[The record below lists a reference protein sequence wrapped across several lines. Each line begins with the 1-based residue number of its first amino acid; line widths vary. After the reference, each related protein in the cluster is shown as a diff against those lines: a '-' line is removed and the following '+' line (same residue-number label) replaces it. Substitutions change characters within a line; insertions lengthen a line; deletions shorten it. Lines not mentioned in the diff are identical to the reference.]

1 LSGAISPDSGE
12 IIIAGK
18 HYQRLQPR
26 EAIAAGISTVY
37 QDLALVNTLDIADNI
52 FLGREHL
59 KHGFTLDRK
68 RMHREST
75 ELLRQLG
82 IKIPIIQ
89 TEVSYLSGGQRQ
101 GVAVA
106 RVVHQGGKLLIFDE
120 PTAAMGINE
129 TRAVLR
135 LIKSLAENGFG
146 VVVISHNM
154 DQVFDISDRICVMRQ
169 GEIVGQVKTD
179 EVDPQDVVAMIT
191 GAAVLRETSDDR
203 GSK

>member
-1 LSGAISPDSGE
+1 M
-12 IIIAGK
+12 
-18 HYQRLQPR
+18 
-26 EAIAAGISTVY
+26 
-37 QDLALVNTLDIADNI
+37 NTLDIADNI

-135 LIKSLAENGFG
+135 LIKVWLKMVLVSLLS
-146 VVVISHNM
+146 VIIWIRSLTYLI
-154 DQVFDISDRICVMRQ
+154 VSALCVRGDRRS
-169 GEIVGQVKTD
+169 GKD
-179 EVDPQDVVAMIT
+179 
-191 GAAVLRETSDDR
+191 
-203 GSK
+203 